1 MNPLDRS
8 EFFDTMATL
17 EKKLLEQ
24 LTTGLGQVN
33 AALVRMQE
41 ATHVALLEQEC
52 RNSTF
57 ATRDLV
63 DRLSGTVDTMARQ
76 SARHDTRLSEIA
88 HSTER
93 LADDLETLKHTAADH
108 NLSYIRAGAGFLASI
123 LAVILAVV
131 ITYVLAH
138 AG

>member
-8 EFFDTMATL
+8 EFFDTIGNL

-24 LTTGLGQVN
+24 LTSGLAQVN
-33 AALVRMQE
+33 GALVRMQE
-41 ATHVALLEQEC
+41 ATHVALLEQER

-63 DRLSGTVDTMARQ
+63 DRLAGSVDGLARQ
-76 SARHDTRLSEIA
+76 SAGHDTRLSEIA

-93 LADDLETLKHTAADH
+93 LADDLESLKHTAVDR
-108 NLSYIRAGAGFLASI
+108 NLSYLRAGAGFLASI
-123 LAVILAVV
+123 LAVMLAVAV
-131 ITYVLAH
+131 TYVLAH